1 MISTQ
6 KAQYFMLKIKLLN
19 RCMCKHCELKVLD
32 NATINRKR
40 FYQLNIADQKVYV
53 TKKCHAIT
61 PSRGSYICPILM
73 RIDVK

>member
-32 NATINRKR
+32 NSTINRKR
-40 FYQLNIADQKVYV
+40 FYQLDIADQKVYV
-53 TKKCHAIT
+53 TKKCYAIT